1 MAEQENISLA
11 DRLSAYLR
19 KGVISPRLLKFG
31 AVGLTGI
38 GVNMGS
44 LYLLTEFGKIPYFV
58 GSLVAIELSILSNFW
73 MNHLWTW
80 RDRSGVGTLWT
91 KLWRY
96 HVGAGITALLGNYLI
111 LIGLTELFRI
121 NYLISN
127 FIGIAV
133 GTFSNYVINDVW
145 TFKKQTSSRL
155 KSL

>member
-1 MAEQENISLA
+1 MIDQENISLA
-11 DRLSAYLR
+11 GRLSSYLR
-19 KGVISPRLLKFG
+19 KGIISPRLLKFG

-44 LYLLTEFGKIPYFV
+44 LYLLTEFGKVPYFI

-73 MNHLWTW
+73 MNHVWTW
-80 RDRSGVGTLWT
+80 RDRSEVGTFWT

-111 LIGLTELFRI
+111 LIGLTELFGI

-145 TFKKQTSSRL
+145 TFKKRT
-155 KSL
+155 